1 MLSSFLTSD
10 HFLAIMQASLLQT
23 IKIKNNNY
31 ALNRIFLAF
40 RNVFPKQLGL
50 IQKNAAFRNIFSSLQ
65 KERPILCVERTQ
77 YRQHSPLLIRT
88 PGLITSERITSHT
101 AVKLEGLARAYQQAA
116 DLCWTFIRSH
126 TAGDIHISNSQIH
139 LRPQY
144 FK

>member
-1 MLSSFLTSD
+1 M
-10 HFLAIMQASLLQT
+10 
-23 IKIKNNNY
+23 
-31 ALNRIFLAF
+31 NRIFLAF
-40 RNVFPKQLGL
+40 RNVFPRQLGL
-50 IQKNAAFRNIFSSLQ
+50 IQKNAAVRNVFSNLQ

-77 YRQHSPLLIRT
+77 YRKHSPLLIQT

-144 FK
+144 FQ